1 MFLYCFT
8 VLCFVTLTYTNFLG
22 SKDIESSLTSLEGS
36 SYSKKLMS
44 RKKSPDPVPVPSIRT
59 DTQGTVHVLLS
70 IALLTMGGLIDI
82 VYILLLF

>member
-44 RKKSPDPVPVPSIRT
+44 RKKSPDPVPVPSIQT
-59 DTQGTVHVLLS
+59 DTQGIVHVLLS